1 MEQKVR
7 KSHVS
12 WEVGKKERLLCLT
25 ISPSD
30 IEKKK
35 PEARRILLILHS
47 APGERYCPYKEPIFL
62 SDTNS
67 N

>member
-1 MEQKVR
+1 MEIEQKVR

-12 WEVGKKERLLCLT
+12 WEVGKKERFLCLT

-47 APGERYCPYKEPIFL
+47 ALGE
-62 SDTNS
+62 
-67 N
+67 